1 MRKPWHIIPL
11 LLLLLATIRCKRDYN
26 PPVLQN
32 NPNFLVV
39 DGFINAGA
47 NSTTAFT
54 LSRTQGLN
62 DSAGAYTPELQAEVT
77 ILGSNGTSITLQDLG
92 NGTYTSPQMTLDPGQ
107 KYKLLI
113 TTRNGSKYTSD
124 TVSTRI
130 SPPIDSLSWRQDDS
144 SGNVI
149 VSANTHDPANNSHY
163 YRWFYTE
170 TWKYHAP
177 LQSELQ
183 LINGQIYY
191 AIDSLTQEYLI
202 YYCWRSDK
210 STDIVLGNTTS
221 FSQDRV
227 SQQPIGTVPRG
238 AQKLSIKYS
247 MLASQYVLTP
257 DAYQYWLILQKNTQ
271 NLGSLFDPQPSQL
284 AGNIHC
290 LTNPKEP
297 VIGYLSASS
306 IQQQRLFIDNSQVRN
321 WDSLQLECPLR
332 QTGWDPN
339 NFHTYNYP
347 DTLWG
352 PYYFSGPALILTK
365 RDCLDCRLQGGTLT
379 KPSFWPN

>member
-1 MRKPWHIIPL
+1 MQKHWYTIPL
-11 LLLLLATIRCKRDYN
+11 LLLLLITTRCKRDYN
-26 PPVLQN
+26 PPVLHT
-32 NPNFLVV
+32 NPDLLVV

-47 NSTTAFT
+47 SSTTAFT

-62 DSAGAYTPELQAEVT
+62 DSTGIHTPELQAAVT
-77 ILGSNGTSITLQDLG
+77 IIASNGNTYSLQDMG
-92 NGTYTSPQMTLDPGQ
+92 NGTYTSTQLSIDPTQ
-107 KYKLLI
+107 KYRLKI
-113 TTRNGSKYTSD
+113 TTNNGSQYESD
-124 TVSTRI
+124 TVSVKI
-130 SPPIDSLSWRQDDS
+130 AAPIDSLSWRQDDS

-149 VSANTHDPANNSHY
+149 VSVNTHDPTNNSRY

-170 TWKYHAP
+170 TWEYHSQ

-183 LINGQIYY
+183 LINGQIEY
-191 AIDSLTQEYLI
+191 AIDSISQQFLI
-202 YYCWRSDK
+202 YYCWRSDN
-210 STDIVLGNTTS
+210 STDIVLGNTTT

-227 SQQPIGTVPRG
+227 SQQPIGTIPRG
-238 AQKLSIKYS
+238 SQKLQVKYS
-247 MLASQYVLTP
+247 MLTSQYVLTP

-290 LTNPKEP
+290 LTNPKEA

-306 IQQQRLFIDNSQVRN
+306 IQQSRLFIDNKQISN
-321 WDSLQLECPLR
+321 WDTVMTECPMR
-332 QTGWDPN
+332 QTGWDEN
-339 NFHTYNYP
+339 NYHAYSYP

-352 PYYFSGPALILTK
+352 PYYFSGPALILSK
-365 RDCLDCRLQGGTLT
+365 RTCLDCRELGGTLT

>member
-1 MRKPWHIIPL
+1 MSKQALTIPL
-11 LLLLLATIRCKRDYN
+11 LLILLIGTRCKRDYN
-26 PPVLQN
+26 PPVLQT
-32 NPNFLVV
+32 NPNLLVV
-39 DGFINAGA
+39 DGFINMGA

-54 LSRTQGLN
+54 LSRTQRLG
-62 DSAGAYTPELQAEVT
+62 DSLGAYTPEGQAAVS
-77 ILGSNGTSITLQDLG
+77 IIGSNGNSYPLQDMG
-92 NGTYTSPQMTLDPGQ
+92 NGTYNSFQLSLDPAQ
-107 KYKLLI
+107 KYRLKI
-113 TTRNGSKYTSD
+113 TTRNGSRYESD
-124 TVSTRI
+124 TVSARI
-130 SPPIDSLSWRQDDS
+130 SQPIDSLTWQQNDS
-144 SGNVI
+144 SGDVI
-149 VSANTHDPANNSHY
+149 VSVNTHDPANSSHY

-170 TWKYHAP
+170 TWEYHAP

-191 AIDSLTQEYLI
+191 AIDSLTQEFLI
-202 YYCWRSDK
+202 YYCWRSAN
-210 STDIVLGNTTS
+210 STDIVLGNTTALG
-221 FSQDRV
+221 QDRI
-227 SQQPIGTVPRG
+227 SQQPIGTVRRG
-238 AQKLSIKYS
+238 AQKISVQYS

-306 IQQQRLFIDNSQVRN
+306 ISQRRIFIDNKQVHN
-321 WDSLQLECPLR
+321 WDTLSLECPLR

-339 NFHTYNYP
+339 NFHLYNYP

-352 PYYFSGPALILTK
+352 PYYFSGPVLYLTK

-379 KPSFWPN
+379 KPSYWP